1 VLTWLRAKGSEISAI
16 LWSFWLGN
24 DFSFY
29 ITLFVCILCGDDVAA
44 AAAADDDIDY
54 AGAGVL
60 L

>member
-1 VLTWLRAKGSEISAI
+1 
-16 LWSFWLGN
+16 
-24 DFSFY
+24 
-29 ITLFVCILCGDDVAA
+29 VCILCGDDVAA